1 MIPPTENAA
10 FVAAME
16 DVLDLYAQPLDP
28 LFPVICFDE
37 RPCQLLAD
45 VLTPIPLKPGQPLRE
60 DYEYERKGTAN
71 LFGVLEPLSGK
82 RWLKVTEQ
90 RTKTEFAA
98 CMQHV
103 CDVLY
108 PHAVT
113 IRVVLDNLNTHTI
126 AALYETFPAAEAR
139 RLATRL
145 EFHFTPKHG
154 SWLNAVEIEFAVLSR
169 QCLDRRIDS
178 VPSTRS
184 NALPYAATARRAAP
198 STRTPGWD
206 NASATAKVQTPS
218 ASPEQPRPIPSQS
231 GS

>member
-16 DVLDLYAQPLDP
+16 DVLDLYAQPEDP

-60 DYEYERKGTAN
+60 DDEYERKGTAN
-71 LFGVLEPLSGK
+71 LFGMLEPLSGT

-108 PHAVT
+108 PYAVT
-113 IRVVLDNLNTHTI
+113 IRVVLDNLNTHTV

-154 SWLNAVEIEFAVLSR
+154 RWLNAVEIEFAVLSR

-178 VPSTRS
+178 VERLRS
-184 NALPYAATARRAAP
+184 EVEAWSRKRNQKRVGVKWRFTTDDARRKLP
-198 STRTPGWD
+198 CLYPT
-206 NASATAKVQTPS
+206 
-218 ASPEQPRPIPSQS
+218 IPSNPS
-231 GS
+231 

>member
-1 MIPPTENAA
+1 
-10 FVAAME
+10 ME

-45 VLTPIPLKPGQPLRE
+45 VLTPLPLKPGQPLRV

-71 LFGVLEPLSGK
+71 LFGVLEPRSGQ

-108 PHAVT
+108 PHAAS

-154 SWLNAVEIEFAVLSR
+154 SWLNAIEIEFAVLSR
-169 QCLDRRIDS
+169 QCLDRRID
-178 VPSTRS
+178 TLERLRS
-184 NALPYAATARRAAP
+184 EVEAWSRKRNQKRMGVKWRFTTDDARRKLPCVYPIIASNP
-198 STRTPGWD
+198 S
-206 NASATAKVQTPS
+206 
-218 ASPEQPRPIPSQS
+218 
-231 GS
+231 